1 MGYDAVDFHR
11 GQASGES
18 PEAEGGIHGVSA
30 TTGAL
35 LLMAALV
42 PLSGCELQRS
52 AEPPPTVSVSV
63 MPAFVCGSEEVAVT
77 WDAGEQTDSPACRPG
92 FVGSGAGDAPS
103 RDRCILVDR
112 SSSPSLPRWEGA
124 GDIRSQGTIVVS
136 VTETTTFDAHA
147 AVANYEGSGRSVAL
161 DASATARVIEETE
174 PPGPTALPFT
184 FAGVCAGA
192 VATWTGVNLKE
203 ETSGCLEVLEV
214 CSTSA
219 ESIQLTEA
227 ESGRRD
233 TLTPDERCTDV
244 FNGRGPNLNGR
255 GPNLAGSILGFV
267 APPGLCGA
275 EMTTGVPPSFGI
287 LVHVQ
292 CNRDLPSCAF

>member
-1 MGYDAVDFHR
+1 
-11 GQASGES
+11 
-18 PEAEGGIHGVSA
+18 
-30 TTGAL
+30 
-35 LLMAALV
+35 
-42 PLSGCELQRS
+42 
-52 AEPPPTVSVSV
+52 
-63 MPAFVCGSEEVAVT
+63 MPAFVCASEEVAVT

-92 FVGSGAGDAPS
+92 LVGSGAGDSPS

-147 AVANYEGSGRSVAL
+147 AVANYEGSGRAVAL

-174 PPGPTALPFT
+174 
-184 FAGVCAGA
+184 
-192 VATWTGVNLKE
+192 
-203 ETSGCLEVLEV
+203 
-214 CSTSA
+214 
-219 ESIQLTEA
+219 
-227 ESGRRD
+227 
-233 TLTPDERCTDV
+233 
-244 FNGRGPNLNGR
+244 
-255 GPNLAGSILGFV
+255 
-267 APPGLCGA
+267 PPGLCGA

>member
-1 MGYDAVDFHR
+1 MGLR
-11 GQASGES
+11 T
-18 PEAEGGIHGVSA
+18 

-42 PLSGCELQRS
+42 PLSGCTLQRS
-52 AEPPPTVSVSV
+52 AVPPPTFSVSV
-63 MPAFVCGSEEVAVT
+63 MPAFVCAGEEVSVT
-77 WDAGEQTDSPACRPG
+77 WDAGEQTDSSACRPG
-92 FVGSGAGDAPS
+92 LGGSGVGASPS

-184 FAGVCAGA
+184 FAGVCDGA

-203 ETSGCLEVLEV
+203 ETSGCLEVLDV

-244 FNGRGPNLNGR
+244 FNGRGPD
-255 GPNLAGSILGFV
+255 LAGSILGFV

-287 LVHVQ
+287 LVRVQ